1 MMSSRAP
8 PLKIPSLGAVG
19 SEEFSRIHKV
29 CQAGRDHPG
38 SGFDSLPH
46 ISARGEDLI
55 FNHGCAR
62 LAQWLRCAL
71 HAQGPRFDSQVERTF
86 WVLSLFVTLINH
98 R

>member
-38 SGFDSLPH
+38 SGFDSLPPYKC
-46 ISARGEDLI
+46 SRRRSD
-55 FNHGCAR
+55 F
-62 LAQWLRCAL
+62 
-71 HAQGPRFDSQVERTF
+71 
-86 WVLSLFVTLINH
+86 
-98 R
+98 